1 MHRMRGLWMGC
12 SRAGGLAV
20 DKLWA
25 SIVSCAQVV
34 FATLGLG
41 TSMGGFGQFVRSFHT
56 RFCTYFSA
64 IYWLDSGFVHAFH
77 STNNMSYKKEIR

>member
-1 MHRMRGLWMGC
+1 MRRLGWLWMSC
-12 SRAGGLAV
+12 SKVGGLMVEA
-20 DKLWA
+20 LWVSTA
-25 SIVSCAQVV
+25 SCAQVV

-64 IYWLDSGFVHAFH
+64 IYWLDSGFLHAFH
-77 STNNMSYKKEIR
+77 STNNMSYKKEIK